1 MYRSSVDVRASY
13 ASILYNLG
21 TVVPLHQKNLSYP
34 GCWAYPDMLQVC
46 FFILLYFL
54 SFFLSCLLSF

>member
-13 ASILYNLG
+13 AAILYTLG

-34 GCWAYPDMLQVC
+34 GCWAYPPC
-46 FFILLYFL
+46 
-54 SFFLSCLLSF
+54 